1 MHLWIAQ
8 RSYAELSYKPTIAKV
23 YNFHKY
29 QEKPRVTPPQLG
41 EEGGSMHVKD
51 FIQERSF
58 REGGQLHVK
67 SY

>member
-1 MHLWIAQ
+1 MAITIPNSAQ
-8 RSYAELSYKPTIAKV
+8 LSCKPTTAKG

-29 QEKPRVTPPQLG
+29 QEKPRVTPPQLS

-51 FIQERSF
+51 CIQERSF
-58 REGGQLHVK
+58 REGAQLHVK